1 MIIFAPG
8 NSYGMPEIPDLG
20 ESEINGKK
28 QSGAN
33 QQDHEPGM
41 ATEIAVE
48 HYKKIIEL
56 VHVT

>member
-1 MIIFAPG
+1 MRVIIFAPG
-8 NSYGMPEIPDLG
+8 YSYGMLEIPDLG
-20 ESEINGKK
+20 EPEINGKK

-48 HYKKIIEL
+48 RY
-56 VHVT
+56 